1 MSESAL
7 LDDLFIAFQ
16 QAVAGRYFI
25 DREIG
30 RGGMGVVYLAREVQ
44 LDRMVAIKL
53 LPPALASRAEL
64 RARFGD
70 EARLAA
76 RLSHPNIVPIHAVD
90 EAEGFVF
97 FVMALVDGETLAE
110 RVRSR
115 GPVSAMEGTR
125 LLRDVALALA
135 YAHGQGVVHRD
146 VKPDNILID
155 RATGRALV
163 ADFGIAAAA
172 GDETVRAGAGTPAF
186 MSPEQL
192 LGEPTDV
199 RSDIYSFG
207 VTAYYALS
215 GRLPFEGATLAELA
229 HRVVHDA
236 PAPLASLG
244 LAIPRRL
251 AQVVDRCL
259 ARDAAQRS
267 STALAVAEQLGVT
280 MEQRREVP
288 AVLRGFV
295 KRSGRTSDG
304 RTAITLF
311 ALTAFG
317 VPLSHYFG
325 PTAAFSV
332 MVGGTILSQVA
343 FLVASA
349 RDLLERGFAHAD
361 LGPAFAAS
369 LEAARE
375 EYAMEADASYGRI
388 GRAAL
393 AVSRVGATAL
403 GLALGPCVYAWA
415 TGHGWSTVMLV
426 APVLALVALL
436 SATGYGVYRLLSRV
450 RDDVDTR
457 FWAALWDGRVGRAL
471 FAFARRF
478 RRGAPVVSAMTHRAT
493 ELSLG
498 VAAEQLFDALPRAT
512 RKQLGDLPVL
522 LRQLQR
528 SAQALRAR
536 HDALNDAL
544 QQGETGGTGA
554 ADPAR
559 ETVRAERDAVLAR
572 LRDAVGAL
580 ETIRL
585 NLLRLHAG
593 QTTVESITTHL
604 GVANALSADV
614 QRLIA
619 AREDVASALAYPY
632 AVEPTPV

>member
-1 MSESAL
+1 MTESAS
-7 LDDLFIAFQ
+7 LDDLFLAFQ

-53 LPPALASRAEL
+53 LPPSLASRADL
-64 RARFGD
+64 RARFGE

-90 EAEGFVF
+90 EVGGFIF
-97 FVMALVDGETLAE
+97 FVMALVDGVTLAE

-115 GPVSAMEGTR
+115 GPVSALEGTR

-146 VKPDNILID
+146 VKPDNVLLD

-163 ADFGIAAAA
+163 ADFGIAAAV

-192 LGEPTDV
+192 LGQPTDM
-199 RSDIYSFG
+199 RSDIYAFG
-207 VTAYYALS
+207 VTAYYTLS

-229 HRVVHDA
+229 GRAVHDA

-259 ARDAAQRS
+259 AKDPAQRP
-267 STALAVAEQLGVT
+267 STARAVAEQLGVA

-295 KRSGRTSDG
+295 KRTGRTSDG
-304 RTAITLF
+304 RTAVTLV
-311 ALTAFG
+311 ALTAVG
-317 VPLSHYFG
+317 VPVSYNFG
-325 PTAAFSV
+325 PIAAFSV
-332 MVGGTILSQVA
+332 MVGGAIVAQIA
-343 FLVASA
+343 FLTLSA

-361 LGPAFAAS
+361 LGPAFSAS
-369 LEAARE
+369 LDAARE
-375 EYAMEADASYGRI
+375 EYATEADASYERI

-393 AVSRVGATAL
+393 AVSRVAATGL
-403 GLALGPCVYAWA
+403 GLALGPSAYAWA
-415 TGHGWSTVMLV
+415 TGHGRLTVVLV
-426 APVLALVALL
+426 APVLALAALL
-436 SATGYGVYRLLSRV
+436 GATSYGVYRLLSRV

-457 FWAALWDGRVGRAL
+457 FWAALWDGRMGRAL
-471 FAFARRF
+471 FALARRF
-478 RRGAPVVSAMTHRAT
+478 RRGAPVVSAVTHRAT
-493 ELSLG
+493 ELSLS
-498 VAAEQLFDALPRAT
+498 VAAEQLYDALPRAT
-512 RKQLGDLPVL
+512 RKQLGDLPAL
-522 LRQLQR
+522 LRQLQH

-536 HDALNDAL
+536 HDAFSDAL
-544 QQGETGGTGA
+544 QQGETGGTGTSES
-554 ADPAR
+554 AR
-559 ETVRAERDAVLAR
+559 ESVRAERDAVLAH

-593 QTTVESITTHL
+593 QTTVESITTHI

-614 QRLIA
+614 RRLIE
-619 AREDVASALAYPY
+619 AREDVAMALAYPY
-632 AVEPTPV
+632 AVDPTPV

>member
-1 MSESAL
+1 VTESAS
-7 LDDLFIAFQ
+7 LDDLFLAFQ

-53 LPPALASRAEL
+53 LPPSLASRADL
-64 RARFGD
+64 RARFGE

-90 EAEGFVF
+90 EVGGFIF
-97 FVMALVDGETLAE
+97 FVMALVDGVTLAE

-115 GPVSAMEGTR
+115 GPVSALEGTR

-146 VKPDNILID
+146 VKPDNVLLD

-163 ADFGIAAAA
+163 ADFGIAAAV

-192 LGEPTDV
+192 LGQPTDM
-199 RSDIYSFG
+199 RSDIYAFG
-207 VTAYYALS
+207 VTAYYTLS

-229 HRVVHDA
+229 GRAVHDA

-259 ARDAAQRS
+259 AKDPAQRP
-267 STALAVAEQLGVT
+267 STARAVAEQLGVA

-295 KRSGRTSDG
+295 KRTGRTSDG
-304 RTAITLF
+304 RTAVTLV
-311 ALTAFG
+311 ALTAVG
-317 VPLSHYFG
+317 VPVSYNFG
-325 PTAAFSV
+325 PIAAFSV
-332 MVGGTILSQVA
+332 MVGGAIVAQIA
-343 FLVASA
+343 FLTLSA

-361 LGPAFAAS
+361 LGPAFSAS
-369 LEAARE
+369 LDAARE
-375 EYAMEADASYGRI
+375 EYATEADASYERI

-393 AVSRVGATAL
+393 AVSRVAATGL
-403 GLALGPCVYAWA
+403 GLALGPSAYAWA
-415 TGHGWSTVMLV
+415 TGHGRLTVVLV
-426 APVLALVALL
+426 APVLALAALL
-436 SATGYGVYRLLSRV
+436 GATSYGVYRLLSRV

-457 FWAALWDGRVGRAL
+457 FWAALWDGRMGRAL
-471 FAFARRF
+471 FALARRF
-478 RRGAPVVSAMTHRAT
+478 RRGAPVVSAVTHRAT
-493 ELSLG
+493 ELSLS
-498 VAAEQLFDALPRAT
+498 VAAEQLYDALPRAT
-512 RKQLGDLPVL
+512 RKQLGDLPAL
-522 LRQLQR
+522 LRQLQH

-536 HDALNDAL
+536 HDAFSDAL
-544 QQGETGGTGA
+544 QQGETGGTGTSES
-554 ADPAR
+554 AR
-559 ETVRAERDAVLAR
+559 ESVRAERDAVLAH

-593 QTTVESITTHL
+593 QTTVESITTHI

-614 QRLIA
+614 RRLIE
-619 AREDVASALAYPY
+619 AREDVAMALAYPY
-632 AVEPTPV
+632 AVDPTPV